1 MNRSLFRLVF
11 FHLPLASVCLFVTS
25 LMLTNQSAAAA
36 AKQAW
41 QPSFP
46 EALVITE
53 FYYNPPGLDEEREWV
68 EIANLSDRSILLP
81 GFGLGD
87 EEQRGG
93 GESMLRFPEGSEI
106 AAGEAVVIAQTSAGF
121 RTLFGANPD
130 FEIKATNADVP
141 DMIAD
146 FQWASGQF
154 ALANDGDE
162 IILVDDRDNI
172 IDALSYGDRSTFF
185 SPTIPPVVSGQSVE
199 RVPAGCDTGS
209 AVDWRPQSIPTPGE
223 LTLDGQCAMAPE
235 EDIESRSQL
244 RAIGEIQGAGDVSP
258 LLNQIVTFRGLV
270 SGTLEDQNAAGVI
283 YYTLFVQDIPGLD
296 DGNPATSDAV
306 AVFLGRQ
313 PPQYRLGDQV
323 VVTGQVT
330 EYFGLTEIDDNGLLI
345 ELESPAQALPE
356 AVPID
361 MPQDVASAPA
371 YLEALEGMLV
381 STTGLLPVLGP
392 THSGCG
398 FAVGATADALRPIRH
413 TGLEAYLPPLSVLN
427 QSDVDCS
434 KLPALKTGD
443 LVAGIVGPL
452 TYHFERY
459 KVVQQNNDS
468 LQVERTEPIR
478 LKEPP
483 QASENFIRVATF
495 NLDNYLVPLLDQED
509 PSSERP
515 SVEETGIRQRKLAY
529 TISHALG
536 CPELLGVQEV
546 ESEALLLELA
556 DITADS
562 CEFAYQ
568 VTHRDSADGRG
579 IDVAFLSDPRRVS
592 VDSAQLHQACA
603 PLATGVHDSSI
614 RCPPGEEP
622 LFSRPPLE
630 AVLQVDGEPMTIF
643 VNHFK
648 SKRGGEQETTPRRL
662 AQAGHVHDL
671 VQNRLAVDPQEAII
685 VLGDFN
691 DFNLSPVWQQL
702 QEGGVLYDAMQEV
715 PAQER
720 YSYIFDGLSQ
730 LVDGILV
737 SPALVHRIEDT
748 TIAHINADYPNSVA
762 LDDSPFGLPFHAS
775 DHDPVLLV
783 LRSNSYSAAAAT
795 AMAVTL
801 RETPTLTRQPTAVIV
816 KTSTAAPVT
825 IDEMP
830 TAALRPT
837 AVLATAIEASPTS
850 QSVEPQMPEDETG
863 SRQYVVIA
871 GLVVLLLAVAVLWF
885 ARRVAG

>member
-1 MNRSLFRLVF
+1 MNRFPFRLAF
-11 FHLPLASVCLFVTS
+11 FHLSLASVCLFVTS
-25 LMLTNQSAAAA
+25 LMLTAQSAVAF

-46 EALVITE
+46 EGLVITE

-68 EIANLSDRSILLP
+68 EIANLSDQSIHLP

-106 AAGEAVVIAQTSAGF
+106 ASGEALVIAQTAAGF

-130 FEIKATNADVP
+130 FEIKATDADVP

-146 FQWASGQF
+146 FQWASGKF

-162 IILVDDRDNI
+162 IVLVDDRDNI
-172 IDALSYGDRSTFF
+172 IDALSYGDKSTFF

-199 RVPAGCDTGS
+199 RVPAGCDTDS

-223 LTLDGQCAMAPE
+223 LTLDGQCAAAPE
-235 EDIESRSQL
+235 EDIESGSQL
-244 RAIGEIQGAGDVSP
+244 RAIGEIQGAGEVSP
-258 LLNQIVTFRGLV
+258 LLNQIVTFHGLV
-270 SGTLEDQNAAGVI
+270 SGTIEDQNAAGVI
-283 YYTLFVQDIPGLD
+283 YYTMFVQDIPGLD

-313 PPQYRLGDQV
+313 PPLYRLGDQV

-345 ELESPAQALPE
+345 ELESPTQALPD
-356 AVPID
+356 ALPID
-361 MPQDVASAPA
+361 MPQDAVSAPA

-398 FAVGATADALRPIRH
+398 FAVGATADAARPIRH
-413 TGLEAYLPPLSVLN
+413 TGLEAYLPPLLVLN

-434 KLPALKTGD
+434 ELPALKTGD
-443 LVAGIVGPL
+443 LVAGVAGPL
-452 TYHFERY
+452 TYHFEQY

-468 LQVERTEPIR
+468 LQIEPVEPIG
-478 LKEPP
+478 LGEPP

-495 NLDNYLVPLLDQED
+495 NLDNYLVPLQDQED

-515 SVEETGIRQRKLAY
+515 SIEETEIKQRKLAY
-529 TISHALG
+529 TISHTLG

-562 CEFAYQ
+562 CEFTYQ

-579 IDVAFLSDPRRVS
+579 IDVALLSDPRRVS
-592 VDSAQLHQACA
+592 VESAQLHQACA
-603 PLATGVHDSSI
+603 PLATGVHDGSI

-630 AVLQVDGEPMTIF
+630 AALRVDGEPMTLF

-648 SKRGGEQETTPRRL
+648 SKRGGELETTPRRL

-671 VQNRLAVDPQEAII
+671 VLNRLADDPQAAII

-702 QEGGVLYDAMQEV
+702 QEGGVLYDALQKV

-748 TIAHINADYPNSVA
+748 TIAHINADYPISVS

-783 LRSNSYSAAAAT
+783 LRSNSYSAVTAT
-795 AMAVTL
+795 ATAVTL
-801 RETPTLTRQPTAVIV
+801 RETPTVTRQPTAVIV

-825 IDEMP
+825 LEEMS
-830 TAALRPT
+830 TATLRPT
-837 AVLATAIEASPTS
+837 AVLAAVIEASPT
-850 QSVEPQMPEDETG
+850 PQPDGRNVLEDEGG
-863 SRQYVVIA
+863 SSQNRVLAALAI
-871 GLVVLLLAVAVLWF
+871 LLLIMAVLWF
-885 ARRVAG
+885 GRRISR